1 MLYINSRTMA
11 WRVSLSWETGFD
23 ERKNLARPT
32 RSRLKPLDHLEMRT
46 VQSFASAG
54 SEIGERWKQ
63 NRILLTNQG
72 ALLLHPVGLRPHEI
86 ADKGFNGYS
95 ENSPTSKWS
104 VGGR

>member
-23 ERKNLARPT
+23 KSKNLARPT

-46 VQSFASAG
+46 VQSFASPG

-63 NRILLTNQG
+63 NRILLTNHWT
-72 ALLLHPVGLRPHEI
+72 LLPPTGLRPYEI
-86 ADKGFNGYS
+86 ADKSFNGYS
-95 ENSPTSKWS
+95 ENPPTSKWS